1 MYNSSDDNN
10 VGSLRIMNR
19 RVHFKDFALLTF
31 IIGKKKVLIKDFFDL
46 IYFILMIFEF
56 ISANISYDDY

>member
-46 IYFILMIFEF
+46 IY
-56 ISANISYDDY
+56 ISF